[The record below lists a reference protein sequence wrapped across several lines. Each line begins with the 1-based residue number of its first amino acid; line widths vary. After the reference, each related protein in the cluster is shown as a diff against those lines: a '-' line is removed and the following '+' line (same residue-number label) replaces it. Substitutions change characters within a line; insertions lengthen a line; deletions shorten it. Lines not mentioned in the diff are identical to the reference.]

1 MARTEHA
8 HLRRIEEQLG
18 VPVAS
23 AAEEIAVLRSRL
35 KESEKRLA
43 KLRMERLSDESH
55 DSAQEVEVDGIKVI
69 SREVASTPF
78 PELRSMADV
87 LKQRLGSG
95 VVVLGTHD
103 NDKVNLVVA
112 VSDDVVHRVDAGELA
127 RRMGSLVGGN
137 GGGRAN
143 FAQAGGKDP
152 ALLAGALTA
161 VPRVVEDQLSAG
173 NA

>member
-1 MARTEHA
+1 
-8 HLRRIEEQLG
+8 
-18 VPVAS
+18 
-23 AAEEIAVLRSRL
+23 
-35 KESEKRLA
+35 
-43 KLRMERLSDESH
+43 
-55 DSAQEVEVDGIKVI
+55 
-69 SREVASTPF
+69 
-78 PELRSMADV
+78 MADV

-112 VSDDVVHRVDAGELA
+112 VSDDVKHRVDAGELA
-127 RRMGSLVGGN
+127 RKMGSLVGGN

-161 VPRVVEDQLSAG
+161 VPGVVEDQLAAG